1 MRITDL
7 DNLLEF
13 APPQAEIDP
22 NAPPVE
28 AEPETTEAEPTAE
41 PEAIVAEPVAE
52 PTPVAEPVAQAP
64 AAPTA
69 TPLAE
74 PAPVAEPVEEG
85 NTSGDHL
92 LSLIRKTQYAPK
104 DHPLKKWVNNIL
116 QKLDIP
122 VPKAI
127 AEATKSKSSTTNRAL
142 SQGVVVATTNA
153 LIERIRKLNP
163 EQAAEFEQALR
174 EADEKFGPIFNE
186 PEVRKALTAAIK
198 GIQLNAEGEI
208 LFKNRQIRDLADAK
222 ADALGM
228 EKKWARNLIGM
239 FDLTISPE
247 DQKIFLEHC
256 NNGTALRIA
265 PNPDAEGGGPTMLD
279 LKSGT
284 LDQVVTDHP
293 PNVREVFKSI
303 KGTLLDISLSTGQ
316 GAATGPFEAML
327 CIMGNARKAGAD
339 EGGDIVVPVNGEDKK
354 FEVKSCSITD
364 KSGFG
369 YTQGWMDAPAPIPPA
384 GIKAMFVESLGSR
397 TMVAGSDFTKS
408 GLPAMRE
415 TFKKIRDPG
424 TELQILITFH
434 ATVFANVSNIVG
446 YDYKIACAKILKYIK
461 ESAKGSEKHAEIA
474 KEHATM
480 AMLEYMNGKGNDGFI
495 FYNSSFQQFRVIY
508 GIKEML
514 DCAKNFQNFGL
525 TAITPLKMQ
534 SGGAGTTRRGTPGV
548 YFGPSLDSDE
558 GKAYKDKIK
567 KDPQWI
573 NQQAMAKQRK
583 KLASL
588 EKQDPKNS

>member
-22 NAPPVE
+22 NAPPEEVE
-28 AEPETTEAEPTAE
+28 AEPAQVEPQAEVPE
-41 PEAIVAEPVAE
+41 PAAVEPQADPVAAQ
-52 PTPVAEPVAQAP
+52 PAAPVAP
-64 AAPTA
+64 AATAPTA
-69 TPLAE
+69 VTE
-74 PAPVAEPVEEG
+74 PAPVAEPVAEEG
-85 NTSGDHL
+85 DTAGDHL
-92 LSLIRKTQYAPK
+92 LSLIRKTQYAPP
-104 DHPLKKWVNNIL
+104 DHPLKKWVTNIL
-116 QKLDIP
+116 KKLDIP

-127 AEATKSKSSTTNRAL
+127 AEATKAKSSTTNRAL
-142 SQGVVVATTNA
+142 SQGVVVATTNT
-153 LIERIRKLNP
+153 LIERIRRMNP

-186 PEVRKALTAAIK
+186 PNVRKAMTAAIK

-208 LFKNRQIRDLADAK
+208 LFKNKQIRDLADAK

-256 NNGTALRIA
+256 NDGTALRIA
-265 PNPDAEGGGPTMLD
+265 PNPEAIGSGPTMLD

-293 PNVREVFKSI
+293 PNIREVFKSI

-339 EGGDIVVPVNGEDKK
+339 EGGDIVVPINGVDTK

-369 YTQGWMDAPAPIPPA
+369 YTQGWMDAPGPVPPA
-384 GIKAMFVESLGSR
+384 DIKVMFSEALGSR
-397 TMVAGSDFTKS
+397 TAVAGSNFTKG
-408 GLPAMRE
+408 GLPALRE

-424 TELQILITFH
+424 AQLQVLIDFH
-434 ATVFANVSNIVG
+434 SLMFANISNIVG
-446 YDYKIACAKILKYIK
+446 YDYKMSCAKILKYIK
-461 ESAKGSEKHAEIA
+461 ESEKGKEKHAEIA
-474 KEHATM
+474 KEQATM
-480 AMLEYMNGKGNDGFI
+480 AMLEYMKGKGNDGFI

-508 GIKEML
+508 GIKEMVE
-514 DCAKNFQNFGL
+514 CAKSFDSFGL
-525 TAITPLKMQ
+525 TAVTPINMIGSK
-534 SGGAGTTRRGTPGV
+534 TTRRGNPGV
-548 YFGPSLDSDE
+548 YFGPSLKSEEGIAYRKKIESDPKWQAQ
-558 GKAYKDKIK
+558 KALVD
-567 KDPQWI
+567 
-573 NQQAMAKQRK
+573 QQK
-583 KLASL
+583 KLAKL
-588 EKQDPKNS
+588 EKDNL